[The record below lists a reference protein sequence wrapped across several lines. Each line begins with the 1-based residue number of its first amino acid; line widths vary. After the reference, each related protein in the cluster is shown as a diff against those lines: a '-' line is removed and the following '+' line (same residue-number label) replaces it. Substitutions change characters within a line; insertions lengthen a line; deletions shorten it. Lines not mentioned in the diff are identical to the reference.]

1 MAETP
6 RPELVFEGGCPD
18 CGQRRIRPPD
28 PVPGVPDDFD
38 WLVRDYDSFRLAMMQ
53 DLAARAPERTR
64 WTPADMEVVIVE
76 LLAAALDR
84 LSHALDTIQGERFLD
99 SARRP
104 QSVHRLLALI
114 GYDAVANANPRA
126 LDAARAAAG
135 EPNLTDAEA
144 LARSWRLDPQAME
157 RARAAGPAA
166 IREQKRMVT
175 VADHAQ
181 ELERH
186 PLVAR
191 AFARTSWSGSWT
203 VVTVALL
210 LRRGRRLDQPLADL
224 TAGEVAAIEA
234 RHRARGAVLPDLA
247 QAPTAREVLHAYVE
261 QHRMLGREV
270 RLSKANEVGITFQL
284 SVLVGEAYYRSEV
297 ERALKEVFSSAP
309 GGFFE
314 PGLRGFGADLFASDL
329 VEAALAVEGVEV
341 ACINRLK
348 RVGRRHPDVAG
359 SGRLEIAPDEI
370 VVCENR
376 AGAPE
381 RGYFRIILHGGI
393 PG

>member
-6 RPELVFEGGCPD
+6 QPELVFEGGCPD
-18 CGQRRIRPPD
+18 CGERRIRPPD
-28 PVPGVPDDFD
+28 PLPGVPDDFD
-38 WLVRDYDSFRLAMMQ
+38 WLVRDYDGFRLAMMQ

-64 WTPADMEVVIVE
+64 WTPADIEVVIVE

-84 LSHALDTIQGERFLD
+84 ASHALDTIQGERFLD

-104 QSVHRLLALI
+104 ESVRRLLAFI
-114 GYDAVANANPRA
+114 GHDAVASADPRA
-126 LDAARAAAG
+126 LEAARAAAG
-135 EPNLTDAEA
+135 DPDLSDAEA
-144 LARSWRLDPQAME
+144 LERSWRLDPQAME
-157 RARAAGPAA
+157 RARVAGPGA

-175 VADHAQ
+175 VADHAL

-191 AFARTSWSGSWT
+191 ASARTIWSGSWT
-203 VVTVALL
+203 VVSVALL
-210 LRRGRRLDQPLADL
+210 LRRGRRLDAPLQDL
-224 TAGEVAAIEA
+224 TAGEIAAIQA

-247 QAPTAREVLHAYVE
+247 SSTAREVLRAYVE
-261 QHRMLGREV
+261 RHRMLGREV
-270 RLSKANEVGITFQL
+270 RLGEANEVGITFQL
-284 SVLVGEAYYRSEV
+284 SVRIGAAYYRSEV
-297 ERALKEVFSSAP
+297 DRALKQTFSSAA

-314 PGLRGFGADLFASDL
+314 PGVRGFGADLFASDL

-370 VVCENR
+370 LVCENR
-376 AGAPE
+376 PGAPE
-381 RGYFRIILHGGI
+381 RGYFRIALHGGT